1 MSFAVT
7 ASNNSRVVWFGGATG
22 TDSIQNATSFNL
34 PATAGIYSVK
44 VIGNSP
50 CGDTT
55 SASVTT
61 TVTPLATITTQ
72 PTATTVCQSSAM
84 SFTIAA
90 SNADSIV
97 WFRGA
102 TRVGTGTTYNVAS
115 ATSVDSANYSAI
127 AYSASGCTNATSNV
141 VLGAVKPQATITTQP
156 VVNTFVLTGAS
167 ASVTMA
173 ASNFDSI
180 VWFKGAT
187 RISNG
192 ATLSITNFDSATHAG
207 AYTANVYSQ
216 SPCTNFIT
224 STTANIIKS
233 TCPVITTQP
242 IGDTLCIGSTYALSV
257 TAGAVNTYEWYKVG
271 NTTPI
276 ATTASTTLNL
286 NTLTSGGR
294 YFVKL
299 TPLTGCATTVTS
311 DTISVGVDDSTRI
324 TVQPT
329 ASTTICAGSAL
340 NLSVTATGSGTR
352 SFQWMNGSTNVG
364 TNSNNYQVT
373 TAATSDAGT
382 YKVVVSSTSVC
393 PSVTSNNAVVNV
405 TPLATITKPVLTSNP
420 IVQGTTTTVSAN
432 FTNADS
438 VVWFQG
444 ATRLGLG
451 TVAGSTSTRTVS
463 AAGTYTARVY
473 GAGACNQIDS
483 TSTALIIQD
492 TVVITTQTTPAN
504 QFVVPGTSFSVSTTA
519 TNFDSI
525 VWYKD
530 GVRVGAG
537 TLSGNTSTYTVTN
550 FDSAQHAGTYTAKV
564 YGIAPNTQV
573 VTTNGAQV
581 FKSSCPVI
589 TLQPV
594 GDTLC
599 ANSNYTLSVTAGAVN
614 TYEWFKV
621 GTATSIGSS
630 SSLTLNNLTTSN
642 AGSYFVKLNP
652 LTGCAAG
659 KNSDTVKIGVDAPI
673 AFTTNLSA
681 TTQNFCVGQ
690 NMNLSVAVSGTG
702 PFTYSWKEGTTN
714 VGTSQNSYAKTTT
727 AGAFTYNVQV
737 SSVSGAC
744 PSETSNTANVQV
756 NNAPS
761 NVSISGLNSP
771 YCVGNSL
778 SLTANGNDVASYTW
792 TYNSANTNGS
802 TFTRTLAASDNG
814 RTITL
819 TANALAGCNNVSTTS
834 STITVNQEATVSV
847 SPTSALV
854 QTGATQTLTAT
865 TTNSPD
871 SVVWFKDGVRV
882 GSGATYTITGFDS
895 LTHHGTY
902 VARAYN
908 KAPCSGF
915 VPSANVN
922 VFKTT
927 CPAIAAN
934 GQPVGDTICEGSS
947 FTLNVSAVAQDGYQW
962 YRNNQLIANATNAS
976 YNVSNASNAN
986 HAGWYKV
993 FVKPLASTT
1002 NCPQLFSDSV
1012 FVKVDVKPVFTSQ
1025 PTAPINCTVG
1035 ALHTM
1040 TVATN
1045 VPSTFQWYKDGVAMS
1060 GKTLS
1065 SITVDSTQ
1073 ISKTYYVEAKNG
1085 VCPPVA
1091 SNTVVVED
1099 RNPSTLLSL
1108 ATSKAENL
1116 EAQCKEGDWTYYAE
1130 PGNRNVF
1137 LMAINHNGNNV
1148 TFRPDIDFNTNGTK
1162 EVFDGTTLYGAVFGE
1177 RLFNIDVVSG
1187 TLTAP
1192 YNVKFYYDN
1201 SELLDV
1207 ANKYDARKSL
1217 PGFKALRDSMSW
1229 FTSVASAF
1237 TPSLLNSITKVPV
1250 LFPHVIQTAVT
1261 RGVEA
1266 GINFV
1271 TINNMVSNNG
1281 GGTMYIDYR
1290 ITSGS
1295 AINPSN
1301 GGEAGFKMFP
1311 IPAVSNLNVEINNKT
1326 LKPVLI
1332 TVTDMQGRIVMSQ
1345 EVRHQNTISTHP
1357 INVSSMANGVY
1368 QISLDNGDQVLKGK
1382 FTIER

>member
-1 MSFAVT
+1 
-7 ASNNSRVVWFGGATG
+7 
-22 TDSIQNATSFNL
+22 
-34 PATAGIYSVK
+34 
-44 VIGNSP
+44 
-50 CGDTT
+50 
-55 SASVTT
+55 
-61 TVTPLATITTQ
+61 
-72 PTATTVCQSSAM
+72 M